1 MPNWCY
7 NSVTLSH
14 EDETKIDALESA
26 LSDEKAEVFMHLC
39 PRPAEHEED
48 WYGWNVNNWGTKWDT
63 TPHDWD
69 RDGNTITINFDTA
82 WSPPIALYEYL
93 ETNDWSV
100 RALYHEPGM
109 SFAGS
114 FEDGYDD
121 YYEIDLSDRQSI
133 EDLPENIADF
143 ANVWD
148 DLERYEEE
156 QLEEELQELDR
167 TEWFDVATNPAQDG
181 RYEVTTTQYEHPQYC
196 NWDGKNWSRWEGDE
210 VEVVKWRGLVTEY
223 GTEPEWDPV
232 AELDK
237 IIESSE

>member
-7 NSVTLSH
+7 NSATLYN
-14 EDETKIDALESA
+14 EDKTKIDALEQELMKEDSQ
-26 LSDEKAEVFMHLC
+26 VFNHLN

-48 WYGWNVNNWGTKWDT
+48 WYGWNCDNWGTKWDT

-69 RDGNTITINFDTA
+69 RNDDNTISINFDTA

-93 ETNDWSV
+93 NEDGWDV

-109 SFAGS
+109 AFAGR

-121 YYEIDLSDRQSI
+121 YFELDMTDRESI
-133 EDLPENIADF
+133 ENLPEDILDF
-143 ANVWD
+143 TNALE

-156 QLEEELQELDR
+156 QLEEQLAELDR
-167 TEWFDVATNPAQDG
+167 TEWYPVKVSPVADG
-181 RYEVTTTQYEHPQYC
+181 RYEVTTKDYEHPQYA
-196 NWDGKNWSRWEGDE
+196 NYADGKWSRWVGDE
-210 VEVVKWRGLVTEY
+210 IKVVQWRGLVQPYEDD
-223 GTEPEWDPV
+223 EWDPV

-237 IIESSE
+237 IVSPE